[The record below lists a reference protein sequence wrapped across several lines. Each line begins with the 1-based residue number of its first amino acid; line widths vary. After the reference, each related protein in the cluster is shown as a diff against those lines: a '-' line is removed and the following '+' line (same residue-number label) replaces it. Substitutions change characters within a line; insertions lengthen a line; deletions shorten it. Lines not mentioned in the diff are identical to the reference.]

1 MIGIRIIVI
10 LASIL
15 IAEFVEVEPPLS
27 LEMVA
32 ANGVGCAV

>member
-15 IAEFVEVEPPLS
+15 IAEFVEVEPALS
-27 LEMVA
+27 LEMVV
-32 ANGVGCAV
+32 ANGVGYAV